1 MNNSFC
7 ILFFKGMEFYD
18 LDRKHVK
25 LEFAKNVIFF
35 SSIIIMPLPH
45 ITEWSIDPASIIH
58 ITFRAHS
65 FTTLLTDLYQK
76 ITVLHLSGALM
87 EYLLEESAQLRL
99 W

>member
-18 LDRKHVK
+18 LDRKY
-25 LEFAKNVIFF
+25 VIYF

-45 ITEWSIDPASIIH
+45 KTEWSIDPASIIH
-58 ITFRAHS
+58 VTFRAHS

-87 EYLLEESAQLRL
+87 EYLIEESAQLRL